1 MEYLHENKNKFLN
14 MINLTSERLHML
26 PFIVKKISIKKLL
39 DEIVNQNIYKD
50 DYEKITARI
59 LWEDILYKKAITSI
73 KNISESEIFD

>member
-39 DEIVNQNIYKD
+39 DEIVNQNIYQ
-50 DYEKITARI
+50 INLRI
-59 LWEDILYKKAITSI
+59 
-73 KNISESEIFD
+73 